1 MQRRLL
7 YIAILI
13 LGSLFQG
20 EAQVP
25 NSAANSGICPL
36 YVPNAFTPNGDNI
49 NDRFVLS
56 ISEDCEV
63 LKFSVQIFDRWGQLV
78 FEGNELEPS
87 KAWDGQFNSNYL
99 QQGLYLYKISA
110 ELYSYT
116 NRSSTSRPVKIN
128 KQGSVVLIR

>member
-13 LGSLFQG
+13 LGSLFKG